1 MFIIGRT
8 YEPIYPI
15 TGTISVAVIKEIKE
29 IGAYVSLI
37 EYDFIQGMLMMS
49 ELSRRRI
56 RSVNKLLKIGKKE
69 TVSIIRVDKKKGYI
83 DVSKRQ
89 LADGE
94 TFCMKK
100 KWFYSKLVCSLS
112 CHISR
117 ILFLNCEDGRIRWIW
132 ALFRK
137 FGHAVRGFK
146 NIIKKNLHT
155 LSGLIVYS
163 SEMEVFSKNLKNK
176 ILNTKNKIE
185 IKFEMNS
192 YSFRGIFFIKEIV
205 QNIEKNYGKDF
216 VSFSCS
222 IAPFYSAIVIGSSKR
237 KGLKRLIVILKLM
250 DILVRINKGRI
261 KIIKIDSS

>member
-8 YEPIYPI
+8 YEPIYPVS
-15 TGTISVAVIKEIKE
+15 GTISVSIIKEIKE

-56 RSVNKLLKIGKKE
+56 RSINKLLKIGKKE

-94 TFCMKK
+94 TFAMKK

-117 ILFLNCEDGRIRWIW
+117 ILFINCEDGRIRWIW
-132 ALFRK
+132 GFFRK

-146 NIIKKNLHT
+146 NIITKNLQT
-155 LSGLIVYS
+155 LSGLIVFN

-176 ILNTKNKIE
+176 ILNNKNKIE
-185 IKFEMNS
+185 TKFEMNS
-192 YSFRGIFFIKEIV
+192 YSFRGILFIKEIIKI
-205 QNIEKNYGKDF
+205 IEKFYWKDLF
-216 VSFSCS
+216 SFSCS
-222 IAPFYSAIVIGSSKR
+222 TAPFYSAVVIGISKR
-237 KGLKRLIVILKLM
+237 KGLKKFIKILKLM